1 MNYLDY
7 REALGICFNDEGK
20 QKLFINRMQVYL
32 QSHPTSI
39 FNDEQEIGFCY
50 AIGAICELN
59 NDPYALAD
67 LQWDKPKGFQRV
79 WLYLAEKQNNFK
91 DFLAAL
97 IVFANS
103 YSGNAITKKSV
114 IAVIKRGLKDSNIQ
128 FDIFKDKDGIFIFPK
143 GAKELDDKLV
153 TEPLQWLTEYPNAR
167 IAWNNALKAYADATD
182 ENASDCADLFRKA
195 IEQFFRE
202 FFGGKKSL
210 ENYKSGYGN
219 FMESHGIPAE
229 LSNSF
234 EKVLNQYT
242 TYMNNY
248 AKHGNGTSKIALE
261 YIMYQTGSLIRFL
274 ITLKQE
280 EK

>member
-7 REALGICFNDEGK
+7 RTALGIGFNDTEK

-32 QSHPTSI
+32 QSQRFSEFDNEQEENFCYEIGMPCLLHTDPLEI
-39 FNDEQEIGFCY
+39 FNPT
-50 AIGAICELN
+50 LTS
-59 NDPYALAD
+59 PS
-67 LQWDKPKGFQRV
+67 GFQRV
-79 WLYLAEKQNNFK
+79 WLYLSKKQSNFK

-97 IVFANS
+97 IIFANS
-103 YSGNAITKKSV
+103 YSGNATTKKSV
-114 IAVIKRGLKDSNIQ
+114 ITAIKRGLEESNIQ
-128 FDIFKDKDGIFIFPK
+128 FDIIKDKDGVFIFPK

-153 TEPLQWLTEYPNAR
+153 TKPLQWLTEYPKAR
-167 IAWNNALKAYADATD
+167 TAWIKALKAYADATD
-182 ENASDCADLFRKA
+182 KNASDSADSFRKA
-195 IEQFFRE
+195 LEQFFRE

-210 ENYKSGYGN
+210 ENYKSEYGN
-219 FMESHGIPAE
+219 LMKNHGIPAE
-229 LSNSF
+229 LCNSF

>member
-7 REALGICFNDEGK
+7 REALGIGFDDDEK
-20 QKLFINRMQVYL
+20 AQIFINRMQVFFNDNQLLFNNLSEQEFCYSIGVEIIHDSFSWIAETGLSRIWPYL
-32 QSHPTSI
+32 Q
-39 FNDEQEIGFCY
+39 Q
-50 AIGAICELN
+50 
-59 NDPYALAD
+59 
-67 LQWDKPKGFQRV
+67 KK
-79 WLYLAEKQNNFK
+79 NNFK
-91 DFLAAL
+91 DFLATL
-97 IVFANS
+97 ITLVNIYDSSA
-103 YSGNAITKKSV
+103 GAKDRILPQ
-114 IAVIKRGLKDSNIQ
+114 VIKALVDSRILYEIKE
-128 FDIFKDKDGIFIFPK
+128 DDDGVFIFPK

-167 IAWNNALKAYADATD
+167 IAWINALKVYADVTE
-182 ENASDCADLFRKA
+182 ENACDCADLFRKA
-195 IEQFFRE
+195 LEQFFRE

-210 ENYKSGYGN
+210 ENYKSEYGN
-219 FMESHGIPAE
+219 FMKDHGIPLE

-242 TYMNNY
+242 IYMNNY
-248 AKHGNGTSKIALE
+248 AKHNDGTLKIALE

>member
-7 REALGICFNDEGK
+7 REALGLCFNDKEK

-32 QSHPTSI
+32 QSQRLSKFAHEQEEKFCYDIGTPCLLHTDPLEI
-39 FNDEQEIGFCY
+39 FNPT
-50 AIGAICELN
+50 LTS
-59 NDPYALAD
+59 PS
-67 LQWDKPKGFQRV
+67 GFQRV

-103 YSGNAITKKSV
+103 YSGNVTTKKSV

-195 IEQFFRE
+195 LEQFFRE

-210 ENYKSGYGN
+210 ENYRSGYGN
-219 FMESHGIPAE
+219 FMENHGIPAE

>member
-7 REALGICFNDEGK
+7 REALGLCFNDKEK

-32 QSHPTSI
+32 QSQRLSEFAHEQEEKFCYDIGTPCLLHTDPLEI
-39 FNDEQEIGFCY
+39 FNPT
-50 AIGAICELN
+50 LTS
-59 NDPYALAD
+59 PS
-67 LQWDKPKGFQRV
+67 GFQRV
-79 WLYLAEKQNNFK
+79 WLYLDKKQNNFK

-103 YSGNAITKKSV
+103 YSGKATTKKSV
-114 IAVIKRGLKDSNIQ
+114 ITAIKRGLEESNIQ
-128 FDIFKDKDGIFIFPK
+128 FDIIKDRDGVFIFPK

-153 TEPLQWLTEYPNAR
+153 TEPLQWLTEYPKTR
-167 IAWNNALKAYADATD
+167 TAWIKALKAYADATD

-195 IEQFFRE
+195 LEQFFRE

-210 ENYKSGYGN
+210 ENYKSEYGN
-219 FMESHGIPAE
+219 FMEHHGIPAE

>member
-7 REALGICFNDEGK
+7 RTALGIGFNDTEK

-32 QSHPTSI
+32 QSQRFSE
-39 FNDEQEIGFCY
+39 FDNEQEENFCY
-50 AIGAICELN
+50 EIGMPCLLHT
-59 NDPYALAD
+59 DPLEFFNPT
-67 LQWDKPKGFQRV
+67 LTSPSGFQRV
-79 WLYLAEKQNNFK
+79 WLYLSKKQSNFK

-97 IVFANS
+97 IIFANS
-103 YSGNAITKKSV
+103 YSGNATTKKSV
-114 IAVIKRGLKDSNIQ
+114 ITAIKRGLEESNIQ
-128 FDIFKDKDGIFIFPK
+128 FDIIKDKDGVFIFPK

-153 TEPLQWLTEYPNAR
+153 TKPLQWLTEYPKAR
-167 IAWNNALKAYADATD
+167 TAWIKALKAYADATD
-182 ENASDCADLFRKA
+182 KNASDSADSFRKA
-195 IEQFFRE
+195 LEQFFRE

-210 ENYKSGYGN
+210 EKYQSEYGN
-219 FMESHGIPAE
+219 FIKAHGIPPE
-229 LSNSF
+229 LSNFF

-242 TYMNNY
+242 IYINNY
-248 AKHGNGTSKIALE
+248 AKHYDGTSKIALE